1 MAGAPQDRGAQFY
14 AVTVHPSGNFVYGAD
29 VRGSLRAYRIDPVA
43 GSLSPLPGFPLAI
56 AGSPMTARIDPQGRF
71 LYVGTGEASLS
82 VFQIDQAN
90 GALSAVAGSP
100 FMLGGSLAT
109 IAFHPTGAF
118 VYASFAALPAPA
130 ISGGIR
136 CYAVDRTSG
145 APTEVAG
152 SPFATTLRGG
162 AVVLHPSG
170 KFLYDGGAFATGV
183 HAFTVDAATGAL
195 TAIAGSPFPG
205 ANSDPT
211 AIDVA
216 VDPRGQYLY
225 ASDFLGHRHRIP
237 HRRQL
242 GRADAGAGLTLRRA
256 AISVLPRRRPG
267 GALRIRG

>member
-1 MAGAPQDRGAQFY
+1 
-14 AVTVHPSGNFVYGAD
+14 
-29 VRGSLRAYRIDPVA
+29 
-43 GSLSPLPGFPLAI
+43 
-56 AGSPMTARIDPQGRF
+56 MT
-71 LYVGTGEASLS
+71 ASLS
-82 VFQIDQAN
+82 VFQIDRAS

-130 ISGGIR
+130 ASGGIR
-136 CYAVDRTSG
+136 CYAINRSSG

-152 SPFATTLRGG
+152 SPFATTLWGG

-183 HAFTVDAATGAL
+183 HAFTVDPATGAL

-216 VDPRGQYLY
+216 VDPLGQYLY
-225 ASDFLGHRHRIP
+225 ASDFLGTVTGYRIDASSGVLTP
-237 HRRQL
+237 VPGSPFDARPSPYSL
-242 GRADAGAGLTLRRA
+242 AVDPAGRFVYVGNDSGHVSVFSLDRA
-256 AISVLPRRRPG
+256 T
-267 GALRIRG
+267 GALAPVAGSPFEGGGLQPELAFSMASP